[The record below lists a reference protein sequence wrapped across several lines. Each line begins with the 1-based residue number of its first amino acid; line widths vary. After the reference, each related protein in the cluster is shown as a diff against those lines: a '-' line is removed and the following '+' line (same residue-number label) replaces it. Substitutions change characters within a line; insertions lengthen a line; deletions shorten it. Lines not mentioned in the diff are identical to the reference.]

1 MKNSKLKLL
10 YILFFIVFYSCS
22 TPKFYNEVNE
32 MQTSIK
38 HETEKNTD
46 NAIRVKIKSND
57 VNRLVFKRLEKEL
70 VNTNHIIYFNIPSAS
85 ITDKKYWFVVYDVD
99 NQIYYELESDDSKK
113 KRIQLLN
120 TSDTLTGSFYRFVF
134 DSYLD
139 DKCDMLKEKGKSSMS
154 GVRTYEAIY
163 EVNLESKVNRNCY
176 FRNFYF

>member
-10 YILFFIVFYSCS
+10 YILFFIVLYSCS

-38 HETEKNTD
+38 YETEKNTD

-70 VNTNHIIYFNIPSAS
+70 VNTNHIIYFNIPSSS

-99 NQIYYELESDDSKK
+99 NQIYYELESDDNKK

-120 TSDTLTGSFYRFVF
+120 TSDTLTDSFYRFVF

-139 DKCDMLKEKGKSSMS
+139 DKCDMLKEKGKSFMS

-176 FRNFYF
+176 FRDFYF